1 MTDTKPKRTTKTVAA
16 APAEKKPA
24 EKKAPVKAATAVKKA
39 AAKPVAKPASTA
51 KAASKAPAKKAPA
64 AKKPVLDED
73 FRMRMITDTAYYLSV
88 KRSSFASPEDDWLFA
103 ELLVD
108 SVAFAVGKK

>member
-1 MTDTKPKRTTKTVAA
+1 MTDTKPKRTTKTVTA

-51 KAASKAPAKKAPA
+51 KAAPKAPKKAPA